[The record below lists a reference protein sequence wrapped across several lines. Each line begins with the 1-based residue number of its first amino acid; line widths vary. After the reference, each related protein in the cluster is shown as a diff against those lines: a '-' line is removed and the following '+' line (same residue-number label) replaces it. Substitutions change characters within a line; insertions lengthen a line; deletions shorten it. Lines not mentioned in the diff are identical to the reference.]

1 MHNSFADAY
10 QRSWLLQTILVSH
23 FNGYI
28 LIAIYI
34 MFKGKRNAPRLN
46 YNNQLVLEKVSTM
59 HLVSYTPL
67 VEKQCILW
75 QKNGRKH
82 PGAPKYILQDIETKQ
97 VSLFFFFFFFC
108 HQHQIHFKYP
118 QMNICNHELNGW
130 ERERLWEICTGGTRF
145 ARRQL
150 WPPLDCS
157 WSDWKDNEKA
167 LGMMTYSIP
176 IWCTQQV
183 Q

>member
-97 VSLFFFFFFFC
+97 VSLFFFFFFFVTNTKYTLN
-108 HQHQIHFKYP
+108 IHR
-118 QMNICNHELNGW
+118 W
-130 ERERLWEICTGGTRF
+130 TF
-145 ARRQL
+145 AITSL
-150 WPPLDCS
+150 MDE
-157 WSDWKDNEKA
+157 NEKGYERFVLEA
-167 LGMMTYSIP
+167 HVLPEGNYGHHLIVVDQIEKTMKRH
-176 IWCTQQV
+176 
-183 Q
+183 